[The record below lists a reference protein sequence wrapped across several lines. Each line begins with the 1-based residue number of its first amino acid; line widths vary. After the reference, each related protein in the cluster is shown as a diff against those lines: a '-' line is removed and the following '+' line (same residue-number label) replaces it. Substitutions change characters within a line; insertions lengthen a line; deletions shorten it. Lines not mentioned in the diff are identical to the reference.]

1 MSVDGTLYTLGPRD
15 LLYVGR
21 GSPKHRVLQRATPAV
36 PAQFYLVSY
45 PAHATYPTALM
56 RFNEA
61 ERSPLGSA
69 RTANQRTICKYV
81 HAGGIKSCQLVMG
94 MTAARGRK
102 RLEHHASAHP
112 PAPVGSVPV
121 F

>member
-15 LLYVGR
+15 LLYVAEPEDIEF
-21 GSPKHRVLQRATPAV
+21 SSADPAV

-61 ERSPLGSA
+61 VRFSLGSA
-69 RTANQRTICKYV
+69 RTANQRTIYKYV
-81 HAGGIKSCQLVMG
+81 HAGG
-94 MTAARGRK
+94 
-102 RLEHHASAHP
+102 
-112 PAPVGSVPV
+112 GSSSSSWG
-121 F
+121 